1 MAITKLNKTELFD
14 LSTETGAIKLP
25 VGTSAQRPTSP
36 TSGEWRFNSDNN
48 KVEFWD
54 GNNWFT
60 IDDEADVPLEANQI
74 LWLDANNSNS
84 WTGSG
89 TTWYDLSP
97 NNYDATIVTPVPS
110 TGTVNGATYLDLSS
124 RADYFQIP
132 SSTHGGALS
141 LKSGNTLTYLF
152 WMRMTSIPTGTPGLN
167 AILYGN
173 DSSGNTQA
181 SFRYYY
187 PSPGYQGFNFYVY
200 DSSGN
205 ADVSANYVGGVTT
218 SDWFMFVGC
227 YDFPNNQW
235 SINRYQPGQSNYN
248 NSLSTTVSPQYT
260 TDTDINFL
268 SDNGGPYGGYGY
280 LGEIRAYDT
289 VFTATELDAKYDAQK
304 GKYGIT

>member
-205 ADVSANYVGGVTT
+205 ADVSANYVGSVTT